1 MTNQQVCLVFLD
13 FDMLLLWYCYG
24 IVLVLFWYCYDASVM
39 LLTYLAANKAEIVEM
54 RTAVA
59 TKLGMLDNASKK
71 PQKAPAMEMAYDQ
84 VVKDRQI
91 CLPDGLIEFFV
102 DQAIEVHI
110 AGGTNNEIKAKLDVS
125 FVFA

>member
-13 FDMLLLWYCYG
+13 FVMLLLWYCYG
-24 IVLVLFWYCYDASVM
+24 IVLVLLWYCYDASVM
-39 LLTYLAANKAEIVEM
+39 LLNYIAANRAEVVAM

-59 TKLGMLDNASKK
+59 TKLNMLDNGTKK
-71 PQKAPAMEMAYDQ
+71 PQKAPAMEMSYDQ

-91 CLPDGLIEFFV
+91 CLPAGMIEFFV

-110 AGGTNNEIKAKLDVS
+110 DGGTNNEIKAKLDVCLP
-125 FVFA
+125 FA